1 MNREWFKYR
10 LEKGH
15 EEGSASFDIFAKWIN
30 VQLKIELKRR
40 GPDRNE
46 KSYASSLNAQKEKTE
61 LASSKLAYQPT
72 HRQTP
77 EKYNRSVAEDD
88 PDLCV
93 ICRYSYPN
101 RSLDH
106 RTATCNILDAAP
118 DRGII
123 DVDKRWDILRQYNV
137 CFSCLKTGHRM
148 NDCASPAPQCTK
160 CNVGHSQQLL
170 CKTRASPSG
179 RFDNAKGSWRS
190 PTGFNNRQ
198 Q

>member
-1 MNREWFKYR
+1 MFS
-10 LEKGH
+10 G
-15 EEGSASFDIFAKWIN
+15 WIN
-30 VQLKIELKRR
+30 SQSNIELARI
-40 GPDRNE
+40 GSDR
-46 KSYASSLNAQKEKTE
+46 KDQRMKAPMTAQKEKTGSAPSQT
-61 LASSKLAYQPT
+61 ASQLPPQ
-72 HRQTP
+72 RTP
-77 EKYNRSVAEDD
+77 GTSYNRSVAKDD

-93 ICRYSYPN
+93 ICRHSHPD

-106 RTATCNILDAAP
+106 RTATCKILGAAP
-118 DRGII
+118 NMGAL

-170 CKTRASPSG
+170 CQTRASPSG
-179 RFDNAKGSWRS
+179 RSDNARGSWRS